1 MDRGARWA
9 AGQGVAESDSA
20 ERLTLQSLLRALRT
34 YMFSATVCAV

>member
-9 AGQGVAESDSA
+9 AVQGVAESDS

-34 YMFSATVCAV
+34 YMFSAAVCAV